1 MGYMNDEY
9 TKYLIDC
16 IIEKKTYILLL
27 YKRIYFSKIKY
38 AAKSKLE
45 RNEMDISNIETNL
58 KIGKAKDYVK
68 TKETELKYMLSNGQG
83 FIDNNWR

>member
-1 MGYMNDEY
+1 MDKMNEY

-16 IIEKKTYILLL
+16 IIDKKTYMLLL

-38 AAKSKLE
+38 ATKSKLE
-45 RNEMDISNIETNL
+45 RNEIDISNIETNS
-58 KIGKAKDYVK
+58 KINKAKDYVR
-68 TKETELKYMLSNGQG
+68 TKENELKYMLSNGES